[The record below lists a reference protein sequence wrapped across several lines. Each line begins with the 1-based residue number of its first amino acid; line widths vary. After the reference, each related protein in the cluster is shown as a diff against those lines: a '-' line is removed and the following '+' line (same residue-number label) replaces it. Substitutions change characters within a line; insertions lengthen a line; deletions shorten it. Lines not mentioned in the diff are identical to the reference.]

1 MLSHDEI
8 RVDEH
13 VERYTRSDVA
23 QMWKSYRATGMGAM
37 DEKSDS
43 RKGVEGAP
51 TMDELF
57 PGAK

>member
-23 QMWKSYRATGMGAM
+23 RMWKSYRATGMGAM
-37 DEKSDS
+37 DATSDS
-43 RKGVEGAP
+43 GVEGAP

-57 PGAK
+57 PGAG